1 MSNFNFT
8 TLFPFNRVA
17 KFFQKGRELENAEI
31 IQTVKNSQGVSQEEL
46 DRGAFLNYEGIIA
59 QNQSITYT
67 GTSFEQYFNNK
78 VGRIQKYKEMALY
91 PEISDA
97 LDMVCD
103 DAIVDNPKGD
113 VISLNIKDE
122 VPTHIE
128 EKIREEWQYL
138 MHEVFGVNERSWDMF
153 RKWIVESELYIELVT
168 NDEGNKI
175 SGIKILPSHTMMPV
189 YENNMI
195 VAYMQTKKAAK
206 TQDILDST
214 AEEHSTLFDQD
225 QVVYTNYG
233 ITGENLIDVRGFL
246 EPAIRV
252 YNQLKQIEDSL
263 VIYRLVKSPMR
274 RIFNVQ
280 TPGRMPPQ
288 KAMEYLRNTVKEYR
302 KKVIYNPETGMADS
316 AANIQTLTEDF
327 WFIKN
332 EGGEGTS
339 VETMGENTG
348 FLGEIDDVKYFL
360 VKLNKALKIP
370 KARWEES
377 NTAGYNVGKS
387 GEITREEIKFAK
399 FVQRL
404 QRRFKFIFLDAFIT
418 HLRMTG
424 MDSEYLDVNKYDVEY
439 TQSNLFNDYRE
450 LELTNTKVQ
459 LLGSIDPYMY
469 SPSKPE
475 GMFAREY
482 VLKRFLMISDE
493 ELEVNKKM
501 LEAEK
506 QESKKEAK
514 NAPTTPAPE
523 AGMEMGAP
531 APTGTEIGGGGNE
544 VGGAPAPEAGATA
557 PAPEAGAPPVQSLF
571 AGAPPA
577 GTAEGALYDSPVLR
591 EWRKSF

>member
-1 MSNFNFT
+1 M
-8 TLFPFNRVA
+8 FPFNRVA
-17 KFFQKGRELENAEI
+17 RLFQRGREESNERQI
-31 IQTVKNSQGVSQEEL
+31 EQVKNSMGVSQEDL
-46 DRGAFLNYEGIIA
+46 DRGAFLNYEGIIT
-59 QNQSITYT
+59 QNQAVTYT

-78 VGRIQKYKEMALY
+78 IGRIQKYKEMALY

-103 DAIVDNPKGD
+103 DAVVDNPNGD
-113 VISLNIKDE
+113 VISLDIRKE
-122 VPTHIE
+122 IPTNVE
-128 EKIREEWQYL
+128 EIIRKEWEYL
-138 MHEVFGVNERSWDMF
+138 MHEVFGVNERAWDLF
-153 RKWIVESELYIELVT
+153 RKWLVESELYVELVA
-168 NDEGNKI
+168 NDDGSKLI
-175 SGIKILPSHTMMPV
+175 GLKVLPSHTMMPV

-195 VAYMQTKKAAK
+195 VAFLQTNKAAK
-206 TQDILDST
+206 THDVLDST

-225 QVVYTNYG
+225 QVVYSNYG

-246 EPAIRV
+246 EPCIRV

-288 KAMEYLRNTVKEYR
+288 KAMEYLRNMVKEYR
-302 KKVIYNPETGMADS
+302 KKIIYNPETGLTDS

-332 EGGEGTS
+332 EGGEGTE
-339 VETMGENTG
+339 VTTMGENTG

-360 VKLNKALKIP
+360 TKLNKALKIP

-377 NTAGYNVGKS
+377 NTAGYNTGKS

-404 QRRFKFIFLDAFIT
+404 QRRFKFIFLESFVT
-418 HLRMTG
+418 HLRMIG
-424 MDSEYLDVNKYDVEY
+424 MEDEYLDINLYDIDY
-439 TQSNLFNDYRE
+439 TQSNLFNEYRE
-450 LELTNTKVQ
+450 LELISNKIQ

-469 SPSKPE
+469 KPSQPE

-482 VLKRFLMISDE
+482 VLKRFLQISDE
-493 ELEVNKKM
+493 ELEKNKDL
-501 LEAEK
+501 LEKE
-506 QESKKEAK
+506 KKEAAEAAK
-514 NAPTTPAPE
+514 KGQTT
-523 AGMEMGAP
+523 
-531 APTGTEIGGGGNE
+531 
-544 VGGAPAPEAGATA
+544 
-557 PAPEAGAPPVQSLF
+557 GAPP

-577 GTAEGALYDSPVLR
+577 GGGAPLELGGAPAPALAPEAGGAPAPVAGGAPTTGAPAPVAGGAPESLAATFGAIPAENQVYNSPLLK
-591 EWRKSF
+591 EWAKTL